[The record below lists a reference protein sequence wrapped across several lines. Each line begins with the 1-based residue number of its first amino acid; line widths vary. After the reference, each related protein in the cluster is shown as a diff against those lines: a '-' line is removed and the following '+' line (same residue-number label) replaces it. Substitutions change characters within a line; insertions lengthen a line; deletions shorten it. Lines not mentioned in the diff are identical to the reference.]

1 MPRASGSVEAAAA
14 GIIDIV
20 NENMFGAL
28 RLVSVQQ
35 GFDPRDLRAAGGVT
49 CQLLIP
55 EDRWDI
61 RLIPAVKPGVKR
73 TEQKEQT
80 AGGRHLT
87 EEEFARLDW
96 VNPYAALADA
106 PSKVTATQLKG
117 RELDEE
123 AAEGRAPHPV
133 DR

>member
-1 MPRASGSVEAAAA
+1 MGEWLLLPVLARPDAA
-14 GIIDIV
+14 
-20 NENMFGAL
+20 
-28 RLVSVQQ
+28 
-35 GFDPRDLRAAGGVT
+35 DLRAAGGVT

-87 EEEFARLDW
+87 EEEFARLNW

-106 PSKVTATQLKG
+106 PS
-117 RELDEE
+117 R
-123 AAEGRAPHPV
+123 
-133 DR
+133 